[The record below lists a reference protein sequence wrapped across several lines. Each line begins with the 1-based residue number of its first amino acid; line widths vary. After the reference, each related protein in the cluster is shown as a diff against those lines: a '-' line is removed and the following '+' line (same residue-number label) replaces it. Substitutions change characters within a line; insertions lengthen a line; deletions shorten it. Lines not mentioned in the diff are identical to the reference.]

1 MEGLKLNFNPRR
13 PKWANKILKKKGQSE
28 MASITNLK
36 DEANDDEIE
45 EIRNSQ
51 FEVNLSLKK

>member
-13 PKWANKILKKKGQSE
+13 PKWANIILKKHGQSE
-28 MASITNLK
+28 MASIPNLK
-36 DEANDDEIE
+36 DEGNDDEIE

-51 FEVNLSLKK
+51 FEVNLSLKS

>member
-13 PKWANKILKKKGQSE
+13 PKWANIISKKRGQSE
-28 MASITNLK
+28 MASMTNLK
-36 DEANDDEIE
+36 DEGNDDEIE

-51 FEVNLSLKK
+51 FEVNLSL